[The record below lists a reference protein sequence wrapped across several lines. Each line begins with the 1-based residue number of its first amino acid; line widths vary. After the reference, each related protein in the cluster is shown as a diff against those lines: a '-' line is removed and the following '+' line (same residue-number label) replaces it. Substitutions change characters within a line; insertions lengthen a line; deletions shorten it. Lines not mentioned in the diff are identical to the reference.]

1 MPAATPDTEPV
12 ATTHDANPGRS
23 TGQRSRS
30 WPVLPLALVGWFV
43 GLLPWFVA
51 RRTVGT
57 FGTPWNP
64 RNDMREAL
72 LPFHHD
78 RLTLLLSIALFAGG
92 LAGLAACWVLP
103 RRGRRLAALALAV
116 LGAAT
121 AAVLSVGQT
130 LSLHPDLGGT
140 GTTAASP
147 QAALVLLTV
156 AGAVTGLA
164 LGLLVALGGPVMRI
178 VAGAPLAV
186 IAANWV
192 GLLVTFTTADPS
204 TPSRHELLPTV
215 LWVLTGV
222 LAGTCLALGPLP
234 VRAGRAVGVALLWL
248 VGLGLLWLTQSAFT
262 AVGYFLEGVRGV
274 ATDAA
279 EIRALARDVLRIFGD
294 TLAPGFAPWRVALVA
309 LLVGVLG
316 LLARAAVAR
325 RGTGTTPG

>member
-1 MPAATPDTEPV
+1 MPAAPPDTEPA
-12 ATTHDANPGRS
+12 ATTRDGGSSRS

-30 WPVLPLALVGWFV
+30 WPVWPLALVGWFV
-43 GLLPWFVA
+43 GLIPWFVA

-92 LAGLAACWVLP
+92 LAGVAACWVHP
-103 RRGRRLAALALAV
+103 RRGRRMAALALAV

-121 AAVLSVGQT
+121 AVVVSVGQT

-140 GTTAASP
+140 GTTATSP
-147 QAALVLLTV
+147 ETALVLLTV
-156 AGAVTGLA
+156 AGAVTGLV
-164 LGLLVALGGPVMRI
+164 LGLLVSLGGPAVRI

-186 IAANWV
+186 VAANWV
-192 GLLVTFTTADPS
+192 GLLVTFATADPS
-204 TPSRHELLPTV
+204 TPTPHETLPTV

-222 LAGTCLALGPLP
+222 LLGVCLALGPLP
-234 VRAGRAVGVALLWL
+234 VPIGRAVGVALLWL

-262 AVGYFLEGVRGV
+262 AVRYFLEGVRGV

-279 EIRALARDVLRIFGD
+279 EIRALAGDVLRIFGD

-316 LLARAAVAR
+316 LLARVTVAR
-325 RGTGTTPG
+325 RGTGSTPG

>member
-1 MPAATPDTEPV
+1 MPAAPPDTEPA
-12 ATTHDANPGRS
+12 ATTRDGGSSRS

-30 WPVLPLALVGWFV
+30 WPVWPLALVGWFV

-92 LAGLAACWVLP
+92 LAGVAACWVHP
-103 RRGRRLAALALAV
+103 RRGRRMAALALAV

-121 AAVLSVGQT
+121 AVVVSVGQT

-140 GTTAASP
+140 GTTATSP
-147 QAALVLLTV
+147 ETALVLLTV
-156 AGAVTGLA
+156 AGAVTGLV
-164 LGLLVALGGPVMRI
+164 LGLLVSLGGPAVRI

-186 IAANWV
+186 VAANWV
-192 GLLVTFTTADPS
+192 GLLVTFATADPS
-204 TPSRHELLPTV
+204 TPTRHETLPTV

-222 LAGTCLALGPLP
+222 LLGVCLALGPLP
-234 VRAGRAVGVALLWL
+234 VPIGRAVGVALLWL

-262 AVGYFLEGVRGV
+262 AVRYFLEGVRGV

-279 EIRALARDVLRIFGD
+279 EIRALAGDVLRIFGD

-316 LLARAAVAR
+316 LLARVTVAR
-325 RGTGTTPG
+325 RGTGSTPG

>member
-1 MPAATPDTEPV
+1 MPTAPPDTEPV
-12 ATTHDANPGRS
+12 ATTPDADPSRS
-23 TGQRSRS
+23 SGHRSRS

-92 LAGLAACWVLP
+92 LAGLAACWVHP
-103 RRGRRLAALALAV
+103 RRRRRLAAVALAV

-121 AAVLSVGQT
+121 AVVVSVGQT

-140 GTTAASP
+140 GTTTTSP
-147 QAALVLLTV
+147 ESALLLLTV
-156 AGAVTGLA
+156 AGAVTGLV
-164 LGLLVALGGPVMRI
+164 LGLLVALGGPAARI

-192 GLLVTFTTADPS
+192 GLLVTFATADPS
-204 TPSRHELLPTV
+204 TPTRHELLPTV
-215 LWVLTGV
+215 LWVLTGILV
-222 LAGTCLALGPLP
+222 GTCLALGPLP
-234 VRAGRAVGVALLWL
+234 VRAGRAVGVTILWL
-248 VGLGLLWLTQSAFT
+248 VGLALLWLTQSTFT
-262 AVGYFLEGVRGV
+262 AVRYFLEGVRGV

-316 LLARAAVAR
+316 LLARVAVAR
-325 RGTGTTPG
+325 RGTGSTPS